1 MASEA
6 GKGDKRRPTDTEL
19 FEANFDLIFRKEKA
33 FKKLEETIKEHSEL
47 FEMLKESEQQDKDG
61 LRYELDDGQ
70 LTDEQYEKIKKEAA
84 RYEIDPS
91 TNTKLFPHNNLKQPR
106 IDIIG
111 QNGNEGI
118 HYDSDDNVDRWSA
131 VLRDEYDSK
140 YWKDQ

>member
-1 MASEA
+1 MSDG
-6 GKGDKRRPTDTEL
+6 GKGSNRRPSQVDDKVVKD
-19 FEANFDLIFRKEKA
+19 NWDKI
-33 FKKLEETIKEHSEL
+33 FKKKS
-47 FEMLKESEQQDKDG
+47 
-61 LRYELDDGQ
+61 
-70 LTDEQYEKIKKEAA
+70 
-84 RYEIDPS
+84 
-91 TNTKLFPHNNLKQPR
+91 R

>member
-6 GKGDKRRPTDTEL
+6 GKGSKQRPMNRDL
-19 FEANFDLIFRKEKA
+19 FESNFDRIFGEH
-33 FKKLEETIKEHSEL
+33 KKQIQEA
-47 FEMLKESEQQDKDG
+47 LK
-61 LRYELDDGQ
+61 
-70 LTDEQYEKIKKEAA
+70 
-84 RYEIDPS
+84 
-91 TNTKLFPHNNLKQPR
+91 KQSR

-140 YWKDQ
+140 YWKD

>member
-19 FEANFDLIFRKEKA
+19 FEANFERIFGK
-33 FKKLEETIKEHSEL
+33 
-47 FEMLKESEQQDKDG
+47 
-61 LRYELDDGQ
+61 
-70 LTDEQYEKIKKEAA
+70 
-84 RYEIDPS
+84 P
-91 TNTKLFPHNNLKQPR
+91 KQSR
-106 IDIIG
+106 IDTIG

-118 HYDSDDNVDRWSA
+118 HYDSDDAVDRWSA

>member
-6 GKGDKRRPTDTEL
+6 GKGSNRRPAQVPQEEVDK
-19 FEANFDLIFRKEKA
+19 NWDLIF
-33 FKKLEETIKEHSEL
+33 KK
-47 FEMLKESEQQDKDG
+47 
-61 LRYELDDGQ
+61 
-70 LTDEQYEKIKKEAA
+70 
-84 RYEIDPS
+84 
-91 TNTKLFPHNNLKQPR
+91 KQSR

-140 YWKDQ
+140 YWKD

>member
-19 FEANFDLIFRKEKA
+19 FEANFDLIFRKKEA
-33 FKKLEETIKEHSEL
+33 FKKTLEFIEEHSEL
-47 FEMLKESEQQDKDG
+47 FEMLKESEQQDKDVG
-61 LRYELDDGQ
+61 NK
-70 LTDEQYEKIKKEAA
+70 T
-84 RYEIDPS
+84 IDPI
-91 TNTKLFPHNNLKQPR
+91 TKPFPHNILRQSR
-106 IDIIG
+106 MDTIG

-118 HYDSDDNVDRWSA
+118 HYDSDDAVDRWSA